1 MAEFLHDRKDFS
13 QLLALV
19 ATEYRKTRA
28 LYSQGQPNFE
38 VVLTRI
44 YQHIALMLL
53 SLAPMEPFGSRANG
67 ATGIAA

>member
-1 MAEFLHDRKDFS
+1 VAEFLHDRKDFS

-38 VVLTRI
+38 VVLARI
-44 YQHIALMLL
+44 HQHIALM
-53 SLAPMEPFGSRANG
+53 
-67 ATGIAA
+67 